1 MKQDRFLI
9 SILVSIGVLIILA
22 LALFFT
28 RQDTLTY
35 KDDNTPEGVV
45 HNYSLALYKGDYQ
58 RAYTYLAEKEYKPSY
73 EDFRTPFLKHYVDPN
88 NAGLEIGE
96 TKFEDD
102 EAFVTV
108 YLIHNPS
115 DPFSSGYRGQEVAQ
129 LVRQNGEWKIVN
141 MPYNLWYYDWY
152 QVTPTGIN
160 REPAF

>member
-1 MKQDRFLI
+1 MKQDRFLTG
-9 SILVSIGVLIILA
+9 ILVSIGILIVLA

-28 RQDTLTY
+28 RQETLTY
-35 KDDNTPEGVV
+35 KADDTPEGVV
-45 HNYSLALYKGDYQ
+45 HNYALALYNGDYQ
-58 RAYTYLAEKEYKPSY
+58 KAYAYLADKENKPSY
-73 EDFRTPFLKHYVDPN
+73 EEFRTPFLNHYIDPN

-96 TKFEDD
+96 TKFEGD
-102 EAFVTV
+102 EAFVSV

-129 LVRQNGEWKIVN
+129 LVRQNGKWKIVN

-152 QVTPTGIN
+152 QVPPAGIK